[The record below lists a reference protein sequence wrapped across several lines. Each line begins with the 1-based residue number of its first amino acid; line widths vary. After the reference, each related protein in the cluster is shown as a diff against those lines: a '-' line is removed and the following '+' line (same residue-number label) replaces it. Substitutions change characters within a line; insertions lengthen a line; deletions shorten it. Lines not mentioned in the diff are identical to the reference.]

1 MFDKKEKRYFIVIS
15 KCMVFRDD
23 NHYKTIE
30 LAREAALK
38 QADFY
43 KGKEFLVCGVDS
55 SYIDKSVTSTHYY

>member
-1 MFDKKEKRYFIVIS
+1 
-15 KCMVFRDD
+15 MVFRDN

-38 QADFY
+38 QADHY

-55 SYIDKSVTSTHYY
+55 SYVNKSTTSTHYY

>member
-1 MFDKKEKRYFIVIS
+1 KKKKIFYVIS
-15 KCMVFRDD
+15 KCMVFRDN

-38 QADFY
+38 QADHY

-55 SYIDKSVTSTHYY
+55 SYVNKSTTSTHYY

>member
-23 NHYKTIE
+23 NFYKDIE
-30 LAREAALK
+30 QARKAALK
-38 QADFY
+38 QADYY
-43 KGKEFLVCGVDS
+43 KGKEFLVCAVDS